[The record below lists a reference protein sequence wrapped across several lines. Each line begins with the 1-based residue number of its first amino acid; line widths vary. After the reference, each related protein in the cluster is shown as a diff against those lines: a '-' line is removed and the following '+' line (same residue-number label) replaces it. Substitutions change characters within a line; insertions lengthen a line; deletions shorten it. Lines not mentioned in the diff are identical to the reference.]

1 MVTEVKL
8 VLCIMIFITLLNVI
22 IDMRKTKD
30 LNIIENTIPYIIV
43 ILGNFLSL
51 SFIFYYLYK
60 IITKS

>member
-22 IDMRKTKD
+22 IDMRKTKN

>member
-1 MVTEVKL
+1 MVTEVKF
-8 VLCIMIFITLLNVI
+8 VLCIVIFITLLNVI
-22 IDMRKTKD
+22 IDMRKTKN